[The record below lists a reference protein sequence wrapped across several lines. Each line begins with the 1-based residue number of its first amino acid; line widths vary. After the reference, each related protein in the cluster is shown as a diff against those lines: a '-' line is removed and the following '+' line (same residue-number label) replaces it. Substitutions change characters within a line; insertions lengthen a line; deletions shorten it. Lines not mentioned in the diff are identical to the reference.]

1 MTCWMAALSLWW
13 PTNLPSQSQRHQ
25 PRRQTPPPENDL
37 NNLTRLCGL
46 GRDDWAL
53 LEKSDSCNALDVFV
67 QTYKDCPVL
76 TALALDRTKQ
86 VCAVAPAVAES
97 GQGSSSGDQTQI
109 AVAPVAIATPLTTV
123 TVPAVALDQ
132 PIFAATSLDGA
143 RGIGLNQ
150 AAKAISFDSVAGALD
165 WGLESGNLT
174 SLAMDRQGIVIVGI
188 TSEGQV
194 VQTQSPD

>member
-1 MTCWMAALSLWW
+1 
-13 PTNLPSQSQRHQ
+13 
-25 PRRQTPPPENDL
+25 
-37 NNLTRLCGL
+37 
-46 GRDDWAL
+46 
-53 LEKSDSCNALDVFV
+53 
-67 QTYKDCPVL
+67 
-76 TALALDRTKQ
+76 
-86 VCAVAPAVAES
+86 
-97 GQGSSSGDQTQI
+97 
-109 AVAPVAIATPLTTV
+109 
-123 TVPAVALDQ
+123 
-132 PIFAATSLDGA
+132 LDGA